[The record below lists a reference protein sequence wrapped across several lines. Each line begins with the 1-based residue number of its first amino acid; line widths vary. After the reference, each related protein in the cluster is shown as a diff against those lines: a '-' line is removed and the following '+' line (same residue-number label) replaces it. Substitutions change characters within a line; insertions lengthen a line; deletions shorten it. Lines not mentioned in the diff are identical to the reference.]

1 MAENNPNIVN
11 GMSMIDRTR
20 IQQHNTVIVKNMI
33 DKFELDLIV
42 TWNLSRFS
50 VSFVYDLDRVWSSF
64 AQ

>member
-20 IQQHNTVIVKNMI
+20 IQQHNTVVVKNMI
-33 DKFELDLIV
+33 DKFEPDLIV

>member
-1 MAENNPNIVN
+1 
-11 GMSMIDRTR
+11 MSMIDRTR